1 MTPAESRQV
10 CLPPDLPPDLHTHLL
25 ERVRQAYRDC
35 VVGHAERSS
44 QRFQA
49 LPPQLDL
56 TSFHDDPHTFG
67 IYESMG
73 ACLLVTDMKVVC
85 TTRQAQT
92 QAQAPHKFSL
102 YMTRHDGTTRVIL
115 SRPYWKHD
123 CGPPEPGLVRFMAG
137 LLRDLAEGRGP
148 WHSFA
153 VSQHHRLIRLAEGLA
168 RHAAAWR
175 EWVSGELAVEVDAA
189 VASGATS
196 RRLQRAVSVALLPL
210 QQQSRL
216 VKTPF

>member
-1 MTPAESRQV
+1 MTPAQSRQV

-35 VVGHAERSS
+35 VVGHAERST

-49 LPPQLDL
+49 LPPHLG
-56 TSFHDDPHTFG
+56 HPNTFF
-67 IYESMG
+67 IHESMG
-73 ACLLVTDMKVVC
+73 AYILVTDMKVVC
-85 TTRQAQT
+85 TTPQAQTQAQT
-92 QAQAPHKFSL
+92 QAQAQSPHNLSL
-102 YMTRHDGTTRVIL
+102 YMTRHAGTTRVIM
-115 SRPYWKHD
+115 SRLHWKHD
-123 CGPPEPGLVRFMAG
+123 CGAPEPGLVRFMAG

-153 VSQHHRLIRLAEGLA
+153 ASQHHLIHLAEGLA
-168 RHAAAWR
+168 QHAAAWR
-175 EWVSGELAVEVDAA
+175 EWVSGELVVEVDAS
-189 VASGATS
+189 VASGETS
-196 RRLQRAVSVALLPL
+196 RLLQRAVSVALLPL